1 MAYSVH
7 MTARTFLAITGNSL
21 ARASNVN
28 EAWRVEHLL
37 GDQSLLCLA
46 ADPLNPNVAYAGTR
60 GNGVLKS
67 KDGGH
72 TWESAGLAGRVVK
85 SLAVSRAQPGTVY
98 AGLKPPALFVSHDGG
113 NNWREIEPFQKVRS
127 WWWRSPAESDLGAY
141 IQGIALSPT
150 DSSVIVVGIEAGA
163 VVRTADGGQTWE
175 GHRPGAL
182 RDCHTITFHATNSD
196 WVYEAGGTG
205 VGAAFSRD
213 AGKTWRQPGAGLDR
227 HYGWAVAADPAH
239 PEVWY
244 VSASPMFARSQFF
257 VPAAHVDGEANAYI
271 FRSAGGAAWQK
282 LALPHGGA
290 SRSAVEGL
298 GGGLPQPLSY
308 MAYALITDP
317 HAPGHLYAGLSNGDV
332 WRSTDHGDSW
342 MQLPFNLKGIHRTL
356 IIL

>member
-1 MAYSVH
+1 MLRS
-7 MTARTFLAITGNSL
+7 T
-21 ARASNVN
+21 
-28 EAWRVEHLL
+28 
-37 GDQSLLCLA
+37 
-46 ADPLNPNVAYAGTR
+46 
-60 GNGVLKS
+60 
-67 KDGGH
+67 DGGQ
-72 TWESAGLAGRVVK
+72 TWEAAGLPGRIVK
-85 SLAVSRAQPGTVY
+85 ALAVSPTQPNTVY
-98 AGLKPPALFVSHDGG
+98 AGCKPPALFVSRDSGQT
-113 NNWREIEPFQKVRS
+113 WKEIESFQRVRA

-150 DSSVIVVGIEAGA
+150 EPNVIVIGIEAGA
-163 VVRTADGGQTWE
+163 VVRSSDGGQTWE

-182 RDCHTITFHATNSD
+182 RDCHTITFHATNGE

-213 AGKTWRQPGAGLDR
+213 GGKTWRQPREGLDR

-244 VSASPMFARSQFF
+244 VSASPMFAKSQFF

-282 LALPHGGA
+282 M
-290 SRSAVEGL
+290 R
-298 GGGLPQPLSY
+298 GGLPQPLNY

-342 MQLPFNLKGIHRTL
+342 TQMPFNLGGIHRTL
-356 IIL
+356 IMP